1 MKKRRKEGKERGEKK
16 GGREGGGTVY
26 RLPQQMVP
34 VRVALPSDYNLPG
47 GNVTSLISSW

>member
-1 MKKRRKEGKERGEKK
+1 MTWRRVREVGGTAEVGRG
-16 GGREGGGTVY
+16 GGGTVY

-34 VRVALPSDYNLPG
+34 IRVALPSDYNLPG

>member
-1 MKKRRKEGKERGEKK
+1 MTWRCVREVGGDGRG
-16 GGREGGGTVY
+16 GAGGGGTVY

-34 VRVALPSDYNLPG
+34 IRVALPSDYNLPG